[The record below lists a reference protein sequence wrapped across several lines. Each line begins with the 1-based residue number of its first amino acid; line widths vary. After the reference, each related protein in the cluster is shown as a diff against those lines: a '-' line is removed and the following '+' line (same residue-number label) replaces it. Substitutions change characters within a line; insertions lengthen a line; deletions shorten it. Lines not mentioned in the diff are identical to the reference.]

1 MAKTYIDTVKY
12 LVYANVDIGGLVE
25 KPDVVGAI
33 FGQTEGL
40 LGDELD
46 LRELQKNGR
55 IGRIEV
61 DLAGKEGRSLG
72 LIKIPSSLD
81 MVETCII
88 AAALETVDRVGP
100 CEASIKV
107 GKIEDTRNS
116 KRKILIE
123 GQRIT

>member
-1 MAKTYIDTVKY
+1 
-12 LVYANVDIGGLVE
+12 
-25 KPDVVGAI
+25 
-33 FGQTEGL
+33 
-40 LGDELD
+40 
-46 LRELQKNGR
+46 
-55 IGRIEV
+55 
-61 DLAGKEGRSLG
+61 
-72 LIKIPSSLD
+72 